1 MQRMWISIW
10 NNNLYKLHTF
20 HTLMK
25 KRITISLDND
35 LFETIETDRNGISR
49 STYINDI
56 INKFY
61 MENKENGTI

>member
-1 MQRMWISIW
+1 MWISIW

-20 HTLMK
+20 HTRMK

-56 INKFY
+56 INIFY